1 MQSTLTYIPFGR
13 VSYFFTGMRK
23 QAIIAKSEKIQPE
36 EIPNEV
42 VPEPEEFEPLS
53 DEEKTL
59 LDELFN
65 LFIETYEWKRT
76 TKEKQ

>member
-1 MQSTLTYIPFGR
+1 
-13 VSYFFTGMRK
+13 MRK

-65 LFIETYEWKRT
+65 LFIENYEWNRT